1 MLPILTA
8 LILMW
13 ACLHVGIFQHYSL
26 QVLHCIFERSLPLG
40 RPLLISGNQLPPH
53 ILLSICKTTLYIKR
67 LQFFSLEGQILIN
80 RIWCGPHTSSCNLI
94 HENSVT
100 FYVAYM
106 ILITLG
112 GVVLCFWLIDNIDN
126 VVSTG
131 KRIEKCTDFYNL
143 PWYAYLHRVN
153 RTRAVTH

>member
-1 MLPILTA
+1 MSYFILFSGIVSNVLLYFMLP
-8 LILMW
+8 
-13 ACLHVGIFQHYSL
+13 C
-26 QVLHCIFERSLPLG
+26 
-40 RPLLISGNQLPPH
+40 
-53 ILLSICKTTLYIKR
+53 
-67 LQFFSLEGQILIN
+67 LEGQILIN
-80 RIWCGPHTSSCNLI
+80 RIWYGPHTSSCNFI

-143 PWYAYLHRVN
+143 P
-153 RTRAVTH
+153 